1 MKTFSTFFLI
11 FFLLNSHLFSLPN
24 NALPEDD
31 QKLDEIINSGQFS
44 LAEKLIKNS
53 LNNNPKN
60 EPRNIV
66 DLLLKLSLVYWNEGD
81 LKQYA
86 SYAQKALI
94 IAQQNY
100 LSEQSSLANS
110 YLEIYDFYN
119 QGKLLSSNGQFRE
132 SLQAFD
138 QAISLSK
145 RIKSPAHELKCKR
158 VKSTTVYWQIK
169 DYLNFYRENKEALN
183 IAININHKK
192 EQAKCLNNIGLA
204 FWKFDNFSS
213 ALDYLFKSLYLLRE
227 INEPSYLSDVL
238 SNIGLVYLEIG
249 DYVSAERYLLSSLE
263 NDVTSGNLTG
273 IYINRLNIGSMYRR
287 LYLQNND
294 KLIINKALENYNN
307 LLNYNVDNKLKM
319 IVYINI
325 AACYDDIGEFVKANQ
340 YLGKALEIAISLDDR
355 ENLSTIYYN
364 LGTVLS
370 NLGSHDRAIS
380 FHNKAIELALQLRSG
395 QVLWEAYL
403 ELANAHR
410 RKGDENEAIINY
422 KNSIAII
429 EDIRSK
435 LSLEEYKSTYLGTD
449 KRLDAYYRLI
459 DLLVKRGIRE
469 EEPSYYDEAFNY
481 LERAKAR
488 AFLDS
493 LEVSKVIFN
502 ETISQE
508 LRYQEIE
515 IMNEISKLFTKL
527 LNPELSSEQKQQ
539 ISRRLEAAEQELEA
553 LRREI
558 RKNYPAYA
566 NLRYPEFIT
575 ANLAR
580 KRLIP
585 ADTLI
590 IAYLLSSDSSY
601 AFAMTRKNLRVYSI
615 GSLNEI
621 REKIKEYLGM
631 LTDPSN
637 SDFSLGYD
645 LYKVLIE
652 PALDGSKVKRVV
664 IIPDDILHFLPF
676 ETLKFQNHGNR
687 KWLVEKYSLSYAPSL
702 TSLKEIIERGMQ
714 QSQKPKKLLLAV
726 GDPSFELNGDQDL
739 PGRVTLKSF
748 YEPGIDINLERL
760 QFSLQEVDKI
770 TGYFPKKKTETL
782 LAKNASEENLKNSKL
797 TDFRIIHFSTHCLID
812 DKKPARSS
820 IVLRL
825 DQDPQ
830 EDGLLQTREIF
841 NLKFNADL
849 VTLSACQ
856 TAYGALIRGEGIEGL
871 SRAFFYAGASSL
883 ILSLWP
889 INDQATSQLMDR
901 FYYYLKTGHSVEKGL
916 KKAKLELINSETLSH
931 PYYWGGFIAAGH
943 AARVVVAASSFFWI
957 FIIGGGAAGALLFVW
972 LRNGRN
978 GYINISHT
986 VKPNASARRVDLSL
1000 KANKEAPTKNKAD

>member
-1 MKTFSTFFLI
+1 
-11 FFLLNSHLFSLPN
+11 
-24 NALPEDD
+24 
-31 QKLDEIINSGQFS
+31 
-44 LAEKLIKNS
+44 
-53 LNNNPKN
+53 
-60 EPRNIV
+60 
-66 DLLLKLSLVYWNEGD
+66 
-81 LKQYA
+81 
-86 SYAQKALI
+86 
-94 IAQQNY
+94 
-100 LSEQSSLANS
+100 
-110 YLEIYDFYN
+110 
-119 QGKLLSSNGQFRE
+119 
-132 SLQAFD
+132 
-138 QAISLSK
+138 AIS
-145 RIKSPAHELKCKR
+145 
-158 VKSTTVYWQIK
+158 
-169 DYLNFYRENKEALN
+169 
-183 IAININHKK
+183 INHKK
-192 EQAKCLNNIGLA
+192 EQARCLNNMGIAL
-204 FWKFDNFSS
+204 WKFDNYTEALIHFAKALSIIKSINS
-213 ALDYLFKSLYLLRE
+213 AIDEADILANL
-227 INEPSYLSDVL
+227 
-238 SNIGLVYLEIG
+238 GLVYREIG
-249 DYVSAERYLLSSLE
+249 NFDEAENYFLQSIEYDKHNTNKQGYYV
-263 NDVTSGNLTG
+263 NL
-273 IYINRLNIGSMYRR
+273 LNIGSLKR
-287 LYLQNND
+287 LKYLYKKHDELINSAIEIYNQILRESND
-294 KLIINKALENYNN
+294 PYIKMKALNNLASAYNDINNYHLAIACLNESLNIAINFSDFEEQSIIYNN
-307 LLNYNVDNKLKM
+307 LG
-319 IVYINI
+319 I
-325 AACYDDIGEFVKANQ
+325 
-340 YLGKALEIAISLDDR
+340 IS
-355 ENLSTIYYN
+355 YN
-364 LGTVLS
+364 LG
-370 NLGSHDRAIS
+370 NYENAIKYHS
-380 FHNKAIELALQLRSG
+380 KAIELALRLRSG

-403 ELANAHR
+403 ELANAYR

-422 KNSIAII
+422 KNSIAIT

-435 LSLEEYKSTYLGTD
+435 LSLEEYKSTYLGSD
-449 KRLDAYYRLI
+449 KRLDAYYKLI

-469 EEPSYYDEAFNY
+469 KESTYYDEAFNY

-502 ETISQE
+502 ETVSQE

-539 ISRRLEAAEQELEA
+539 ISRRLDAAEQELEA

-580 KRLIP
+580 KTLLP
-585 ADTLI
+585 ADTLV

-631 LTDPSN
+631 LTDPGN

-652 PALDGSKVKRVV
+652 PGLDGSKVKRVV

-687 KWLVEKYSLSYAPSL
+687 DWLVAKYSLSYAPSL
-702 TSLKEIIERGMQ
+702 TSLKEIIERGAQ

-726 GDPSFELNGDQDL
+726 GDPSFELNGGQDL
-739 PGRVTLKSF
+739 AERVTLKSF

-770 TGYFPKKKTETL
+770 TGYFPKKKTEIL

-797 TDFRIIHFSTHCLID
+797 TDFRIVHFATHCLID

-889 INDQATSQLMDR
+889 INDQATAQLMDR
-901 FYYYLKTGHSVEKGL
+901 FYYYLKSGHSVEKGL
-916 KKAKLELINSETLSH
+916 QKAKLELINSQTLSH
-931 PYYWGGFIAAGH
+931 PYYWGGFIVAGN

-957 FIIGGGAAGALLFVW
+957 FIIGGGAAGALLLIW

-978 GYINISHT
+978 GYLNGSHT